1 LSEKIAK
8 LEETI
13 KDLTEKLLLEEQ
25 KNIAAA

>member
-8 LEETI
+8 LEDTI

-25 KNIAAA
+25 KNTAAA